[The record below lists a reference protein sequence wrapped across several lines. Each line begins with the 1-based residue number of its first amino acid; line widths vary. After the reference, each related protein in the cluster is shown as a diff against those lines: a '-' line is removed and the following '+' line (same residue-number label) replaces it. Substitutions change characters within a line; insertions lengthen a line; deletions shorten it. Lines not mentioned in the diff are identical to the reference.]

1 MVETVPPVSAMRRQR
16 LVIVLLVIIFLAP
29 ALGSWIIF
37 NFTTIGRQEPGASH
51 GILVIPPRPLPDLS
65 LFDQNNPSVPQRL
78 YGKWNIVFL
87 IGVDCDQLCEEK
99 LYAMRQIR
107 LAMGNESQRLQRVLV
122 VFDGVAPGLSP
133 AQTQAY
139 PGQLLVH
146 ATAAVKQV
154 FALAATESPL
164 GLRRIYLIDPR
175 GYLMMS
181 YPEGTNPSG
190 IIKDLERLLRYS
202 SIG

>member
-1 MVETVPPVSAMRRQR
+1 MVETSPPVYAVRRQR
-16 LVIVLLVIIFLAP
+16 LVFVLLAIIFLAP

-51 GILVIPPRPLPDLS
+51 GILVIPPRPLPDLA
-65 LFDQNNPSVPQRL
+65 LIDPDDPAVPQHL
-78 YGKWNIVFL
+78 YGRWNIVFL
-87 IGVDCDQLCEEK
+87 VGAECDQVCEEK

-107 LAMGNESQRLQRVLV
+107 LAMGTESHRLQRVLV
-122 VFDGVAPGLSP
+122 VFDAAAPGLSL

-146 ATAAVKQV
+146 ATAAVKQG
-154 FALAATESPL
+154 FAQIATVQPL
-164 GLRRIYLIDPR
+164 GLRRLYLIDPR

-181 YPEGTNPSG
+181 YPEGTNPTG

>member
-1 MVETVPPVSAMRRQR
+1 MVETLPQVSALPRQR
-16 LVIVLLVIIFLAP
+16 LVLLLLVIIFLVP

-51 GILVIPPRPLPDLS
+51 GILVIPPRQLQDLS
-65 LFDQNNPSVPQRL
+65 MIDPDNPAMPRQL

-87 IGVDCDQLCEEK
+87 VGDICDQFCEDK

-107 LAMGNESQRLQRVLV
+107 LAMGNESHRLQRVLV
-122 VFDGVAPGLSP
+122 VFDDTAPGLSL
-133 AQTQAY
+133 AQSQAY

-146 ATAAVKQV
+146 APAAVKRA
-154 FALAATESPL
+154 FALAATEQPA
-164 GLRRIYLIDPR
+164 GLRRLYLIDPR

-181 YPEGTNPSG
+181 YPEATDPLG